1 MHKKLFIPGPV
12 EVAPDVLAK
21 MATPMIGHRSKEAT
35 NLQQSIS
42 ENLQKLMFTESTII
56 LSTSSGT
63 GLMEAA
69 IRGCTKKRAAV
80 FSVGSFGDRW
90 YEIAQYNNI
99 AADKFSSEPG
109 QPTTAEMVDAALQ
122 TGKYDVVTVQHNET
136 SSGIMNPVREIGE
149 VVRKYDGVLLLVDAV
164 SSLGGAKIEVDNWG
178 VDICI
183 TSTQKCLGLP
193 PGLSLCCVS
202 ERAYEAAKQNE
213 FRGFYLDIVK
223 LYDAVK
229 KNYQYP
235 STPSLSHMFELDY
248 QLDKIVNLEGI
259 ENRFDRHTKLSDI
272 LRAWAEK
279 HFSLFAAP
287 ECRSNTVTCIN
298 NTIGFDFADLNKK
311 LGDRGYTIS
320 NGYGKYK
327 DITFRIATMAECTEA
342 DLLDLLAN
350 IDDILG
356 LEI

>member
-12 EVAPDVLAK
+12 EVAPEVLAK
-21 MATPMIGHRSKEAT
+21 MATPMIGHRSKDAT
-35 NLQQSIS
+35 ALQQSIS
-42 ENLQKLMFTESTII
+42 EKLQQLMFTENTII

-69 IRGCTKKRAAV
+69 IRCCTRKRAAV

-90 YEIAQYNNI
+90 YEIARFNNVE
-99 AADKFSSEPG
+99 ADKFTSEPG
-109 QPTTAEMVDAALQ
+109 QPTTPEMVEEALQ

-136 SSGIMNPVREIGE
+136 SSGIMNPVQAIGE
-149 VVRKYDGVLLLVDAV
+149 VVKKYDDVLFLVDAV
-164 SSLGGAKIEVDNWG
+164 SSLGGAKIEVDAWG
-178 VDICI
+178 IDVCI

-193 PGLSLCCVS
+193 PGLSLCSVS
-202 ERAYEAAKQNE
+202 ERAYEAAKQKE
-213 FRGFYLDIVK
+213 FRGFYLDLVK
-223 LYDAVK
+223 LYEQVQ
-229 KNYQYP
+229 KNHQYP
-235 STPSLSHMFELDY
+235 STPSLSHMFALDY
-248 QLDKIVNLEGI
+248 QLERIVNQEGI
-259 ENRFDRHTKLSDI
+259 ENRFARHAKLADL

-287 ECRSNTVTCIN
+287 RCRSNTVTCIN

-311 LGDRGYTIS
+311 LGERGYTIS

-342 DLLDLLAN
+342 DLLDLLGN
-350 IDDILG
+350 IEDILG
-356 LEI
+356 LEA

>member
-12 EVAPDVLAK
+12 EVAPEVLAK
-21 MATPMIGHRSKEAT
+21 MATQMIGHRSKDAT
-35 NLQQSIS
+35 TLQQSIS
-42 ENLQKLMFTESTII
+42 EKLQKLMFTENTII

-69 IRGCTKKRAAV
+69 IRCCTRKRAAV

-90 YEIAQYNNI
+90 YDIARFNNI
-99 AADKFSSEPG
+99 EADKFTSEPG
-109 QPTTAEMVDAALQ
+109 QPTTPEMVEEALQ

-136 SSGIMNPVREIGE
+136 SSGIMNPVQAIGE
-149 VVRKYDGVLLLVDAV
+149 VVKKYDGVLFLVDAV
-164 SSLGGAKIEVDNWG
+164 SSLGGAKIEVDAWG
-178 VDICI
+178 IDVCI

-193 PGLSLCCVS
+193 PGLSLCSVS
-202 ERAYEAAKQNE
+202 ERAYEAAKQKE
-213 FRGFYLDIVK
+213 FRGFYLDLVK
-223 LYDAVK
+223 LYEQVK

-235 STPSLSHMFELDY
+235 STPSLSHMFALDY
-248 QLDKIVNLEGI
+248 QLERIVNQEGI
-259 ENRFDRHTKLSDI
+259 ENRFARHAKLADL

-287 ECRSNTVTCIN
+287 GCRSNTVTCIN

-311 LGDRGYTIS
+311 LGERGYTIS

-327 DITFRIATMAECTEA
+327 DITFRIATMAECMEA
-342 DLLDLLAN
+342 DLLDLLGN
-350 IDDILG
+350 IEEILG
-356 LEI
+356 LEA